1 MGIPT
6 QNHIKIKM
14 LTFAVFTLLSSMAMA
29 ATGGGYYRQHYHS
42 HGMHG
47 MKKAALPAVAP
58 RVAPVG
64 DLVDV
69 AVGAGAFTTL
79 VKIVGDLGFVET
91 LKGVEAA
98 TIFAPSDE
106 AFAKL
111 PAGTI
116 ESLTPEQAKAIVA
129 RHVVAGATVKA
140 ADVATGDVETFGGET
155 VGLVK
160 TEEGGVQV
168 VYNGQTVNVVTADV
182 GASNGVIHVIDNVIV
197 GAPEPEA
204 PAVEVAPKAVPEAP
218 AAVPEPEAP
227 VAEVGDVVDV
237 AVGAG
242 AFTTLVKIVSD
253 LGLVET
259 LKGVEAVT
267 IFAPTDEAFAK
278 LPEGT
283 LESLTPEQAKAI
295 VARHV
300 VAGATVMA
308 ADVTTRP
315 VGTFGGENIDLIK
328 TEDGGV
334 QVSYNGNA
342 VNVVA
347 ADVKASNGVIHV
359 IDAVIL

>member
-1 MGIPT
+1 MG
-6 QNHIKIKM
+6 
-14 LTFAVFTLLSSMAMA
+14 
-29 ATGGGYYRQHYHS
+29 
-42 HGMHG
+42 
-47 MKKAALPAVAP
+47 
-58 RVAPVG
+58 
-64 DLVDV
+64 
-69 AVGAGAFTTL
+69 
-79 VKIVGDLGFVET
+79 
-91 LKGVEAA
+91 
-98 TIFAPSDE
+98 
-106 AFAKL
+106 
-111 PAGTI
+111 
-116 ESLTPEQAKAIVA
+116 
-129 RHVVAGATVKA
+129 A
-140 ADVATGDVETFGGET
+140 ADVTTGDVETFGGET

-218 AAVPEPEAP
+218 AAVPELEAP

-242 AFTTLVKIVSD
+242 AFITLVKIVSD

-308 ADVTTRP
+308 ADVATGD
-315 VGTFGGENIDLIK
+315 VETFGGETVGLIK
-328 TEDGGV
+328 TEEGGV
-334 QVSYNGNA
+334 QVVFNGQT
-342 VNVVA
+342 VNVVT
-347 ADVKASNGVIHV
+347 ADVGASNGVIHIIDNV
-359 IDAVIL
+359 IVGAPEPAPAKATAVGDLVDVAVGAGSFTTLVKLVGDLGLVETLKGVEAATIFAPSDEAFA